1 MAKEKKELN
10 PQQFNEFLIEVATKV
25 EPRTIGDIFSG
36 KAVKEVY
43 EDLTDD
49 NPLIKSY
56 KLTGTGFINKI
67 LRDKTDFK
75 FSDEDKKL
83 LLEVGAFGGYDPKS
97 GFKLND
103 KDPKV
108 AKLIEE
114 NAKKLAEARPNM
126 SDAEYENYRANLRKD
141 LVADVLK
148 TNVTQLVFDDTAPK
162 LDASE
167 RDRTKPFSDFI
178 TKELQMQSGLGF
190 EPDVPAFAG
199 GLESYKYSPAE
210 DQERF
215 RTRTITSEALDP
227 TIQKRDRLDSFS
239 APDETSGLMQG
250 PDGAFYNPKTNEFL
264 RREPVY
270 GTPPVLQGYQYDPRL
285 GGILSEAVN
294 PDYGSQFK
302 AGGKTMDIREQ
313 TKNVA
318 AQGRYGDSM
327 LLHVNPAEVKGL
339 AQAMPITINPQT
351 GQPEAFLPF
360 LAPVLGSLAGST
372 LLAGTGGLLAGKTLL
387 ASAIGSGLAQYAVTG
402 DLKKGLL
409 AGLTGYGIGSALQG
423 AGAAAKAGE
432 AATAA
437 ESAITE
443 AATDAATQAALTDPN
458 LVNTA
463 LQGPALEGAA
473 GVGLNQAGQDF
484 VNIKTAEALA
494 GSPSTIAQAGRSGF
508 GDAIGSQAYLQSNP
522 TLGQAFSDA
531 GGFSIEG
538 GKNILTGLSQ
548 PGAYIPAGVGMGTTS
563 VLESQELFEDMLERN
578 AREREE
584 ERQRIIAENPEM
596 IPIAT
601 GGVTSFQ
608 EGGDTDI
615 DITKLPGYNPA
626 DASRY
631 RRAGSFDDYTKS
643 LIGDQ
648 MNFVQDAADFYSVSP
663 SDYYQG
669 MDGNLYSNNRFP
681 PNVGSYTGTG
691 YVRKREAT
699 PIDPN
704 FMPGFQ
710 PEAMYFDNL
719 NPSATAI
726 TGGRDRQQG
735 GVVRGGPAQTRF
747 DPTKTAGYQSFYG
760 EAARDIIPQV
770 VDPYAPVQ
778 FEQPQAL
785 IAPPG
790 IGRPR
795 IPVQPIDNPRVSDD
809 IPEIDFDIDFG
820 NLPPIDNLPIGDPT
834 PKATA
839 TPQTPDESVI
849 SKFVREDIPV
859 LDSSVDTKGL
869 TLLDQLKNK
878 LDTGREDLT
887 DNIAATRDIDRRS
900 VGQQTDIEVD
910 KLPEGLKKMYESGP
924 KGREGV
930 AKIAA
935 KTDKFQEGGATE
947 IMQDP
952 LTVQLLQFLRGEIQ
966 DDTIVGRFV
975 DKYGNEAF
983 LQIREQVLQ
992 EIVPGAETTG
1002 QIVNGNDAG
1011 GMADNVYGKIGATQ
1025 GVAMSQDEYVIPADV
1040 MSMLGDGSSDAGAKK
1055 LDQMLDRVRKDKTGT
1070 TKQAAPIDERK
1081 VMPA

>member
-1 MAKEKKELN
+1 MN
-10 PQQFNEFLIEVATKV
+10 
-25 EPRTIGDIFSG
+25 
-36 KAVKEVY
+36 
-43 EDLTDD
+43 
-49 NPLIKSY
+49 IK
-56 KLTGTGFINKI
+56 
-67 LRDKTDFK
+67 
-75 FSDEDKKL
+75 
-83 LLEVGAFGGYDPKS
+83 
-97 GFKLND
+97 
-103 KDPKV
+103 
-108 AKLIEE
+108 
-114 NAKKLAEARPNM
+114 
-126 SDAEYENYRANLRKD
+126 
-141 LVADVLK
+141 
-148 TNVTQLVFDDTAPK
+148 
-162 LDASE
+162 
-167 RDRTKPFSDFI
+167 
-178 TKELQMQSGLGF
+178 
-190 EPDVPAFAG
+190 
-199 GLESYKYSPAE
+199 
-210 DQERF
+210 
-215 RTRTITSEALDP
+215 
-227 TIQKRDRLDSFS
+227 
-239 APDETSGLMQG
+239 
-250 PDGAFYNPKTNEFL
+250 
-264 RREPVY
+264 
-270 GTPPVLQGYQYDPRL
+270 
-285 GGILSEAVN
+285 
-294 PDYGSQFK
+294 
-302 AGGKTMDIREQ
+302 EQ

-318 AQGRYGDSM
+318 AQGRFGDSM

-360 LAPVLGSLAGST
+360 LAPIIGSIGGSALLTGLGGAGVAGAGLSSLA
-372 LLAGTGGLLAGKTLL
+372 

-437 ESAITE
+437 EGAITE
-443 AATDAATQAALTDPN
+443 AATDAATQVALQDPN

-473 GVGLNQAGQDF
+473 GVGLNQAGQQAVDIAT
-484 VNIKTAEALA
+484 NQALA
-494 GSPSTIAQAGRSGF
+494 GAQPTIAQAGRSGF
-508 GDAIGSQAYLQSNP
+508 GEAIGSQAYLQSNP
-522 TLGQAFSDA
+522 RLGQAFSDA

-548 PGAYIPAGVGMGTTS
+548 PGAYVPIGVGMGTTS
-563 VLESQELFEDMLERN
+563 VMESQELFDDMLARN
-578 AREREE
+578 EREREE
-584 ERQRIIAENPEM
+584 ERRRIIAENPEM

-608 EGGDTDI
+608 EGGDTNI
-615 DITKLPGYNPA
+615 MKA
-626 DASRY
+626 
-631 RRAGSFDDYTKS
+631 RRAANNIPFEDYYDYSGGYAGFIDPFNPNINPNLGSF
-643 LIGDQ
+643 
-648 MNFVQDAADFYSVSP
+648 
-663 SDYYQG
+663 
-669 MDGNLYSNNRFP
+669 
-681 PNVGSYTGTG
+681 TGTG
-691 YVRKREAT
+691 YVQKREAL
-699 PIDPN
+699 PVDPN

-710 PEAMYFDNL
+710 PEAMYFENL
-719 NPSATAI
+719 NPSATEI
-726 TGGRDRQQG
+726 TSGRERQQG
-735 GVVRGGPAQTRF
+735 GVVRGGQAQRRF

-778 FEQPQAL
+778 FEQPQPL

-790 IGRPR
+790 IVRPTV
-795 IPVQPIDNPRVSDD
+795 PVQPVDSPTIPSDD
-809 IPEIDFDIDFG
+809 IPSDIPETDFDLDFG

-859 LDSSVDTKGL
+859 LDSSEE
-869 TLLDQLKNK
+869 
-878 LDTGREDLT
+878 REDLT
-887 DNIAATRDIDRRS
+887 DIIAATRDMDMRAA
-900 VGQQTDIEVD
+900 GMQTDIEVD
-910 KLPEGLKKMYESGP
+910 KLPEALKKMYESGP

-952 LTVQLLQFLRGEIQ
+952 LTMQLLQFLRGEIQ

-975 DKYGNEAF
+975 DKYGNEVF

-1055 LDQMLDRVRKDKTGT
+1055 LDQMLDRVRMDKTGT
-1070 TKQAAPIDERK
+1070 TKQAEPIDERK

>member
-10 PQQFNEFLIEVATKV
+10 PQQFNEFLVEVATKV
-25 EPRTIGDIFSG
+25 EPSTIADIFSG
-36 KAVKEVY
+36 KAFKDTY
-43 EDLTDD
+43 QDLTDD
-49 NPLIKSY
+49 NPLIRSY
-56 KLTGTGFINKI
+56 KLTGTAFINKI

-83 LLEVGAFGGYDPKS
+83 LLEVGAFGDYDPKS

-215 RTRTITSEALDP
+215 RTRTITSEGFDP
-227 TIQKRDRLDSFS
+227 TIQRRDRLDSFS
-239 APDETSGLMQG
+239 APDETTGLMQG

-360 LAPVLGSLAGST
+360 LAPILGST
-372 LLAGTGGLLAGKTLL
+372 LF
-387 ASAIGSGLAQYAVTG
+387 SGLAASGVLGAT
-402 DLKKGLL
+402 LAASPALA
-409 AGLTGYGIGSALQG
+409 AGLGAGLATYAQTGGSGSKALLSGLTAGLGSSALSKVANPTAAATT
-423 AGAAAKAGE
+423 AGATDTASQLATTVPANLGIDATTQ
-432 AATAA
+432 AATQAG
-437 ESAITE
+437 
-443 AATDAATQAALTDPN
+443 TDAATQLASSVPASLGIDATTQAATQLGTDATTQAAN
-458 LVNTA
+458 KTLM
-463 LQGPALEGAA
+463 EGFTSPGSITGDAKQIFSGGFDE
-473 GVGLNQAGQDF
+473 GVGNLTQALMTPSGF
-484 VNIKTAEALA
+484 TATGLA
-494 GSPSTIAQAGRSGF
+494 GAQ
-508 GDAIGSQAYLQSNP
+508 
-522 TLGQAFSDA
+522 
-531 GGFSIEG
+531 SIM
-538 GKNILTGLSQ
+538 N
-548 PGAYIPAGVGMGTTS
+548 
-563 VLESQELFEDMLERN
+563 SQELFEEMLARN

-596 IPIAT
+596 IPIAR

-615 DITKLPGYNPA
+615 DITKLPGYDPA

-631 RRAGSFDDYTKS
+631 RRAGSFDDYRNS

-648 MNFVQDAADFYSVSP
+648 MNFVRDAANFYSVSP

-691 YVRKREAT
+691 YVRKREAL
-699 PIDPN
+699 PVDPN

-710 PEAMYFDNL
+710 PEAMYFENL
-719 NPSATAI
+719 NPSATEI
-726 TGGRDRQQG
+726 TSGREREQG
-735 GVVRGGPAQTRF
+735 GVVRGGQAQRRF

-795 IPVQPIDNPRVSDD
+795 IPVQPIDNP
-809 IPEIDFDIDFG
+809 
-820 NLPPIDNLPIGDPT
+820 
-834 PKATA
+834 
-839 TPQTPDESVI
+839 
-849 SKFVREDIPV
+849 
-859 LDSSVDTKGL
+859 
-869 TLLDQLKNK
+869 
-878 LDTGREDLT
+878 
-887 DNIAATRDIDRRS
+887 
-900 VGQQTDIEVD
+900 
-910 KLPEGLKKMYESGP
+910 M
-924 KGREGV
+924 
-930 AKIAA
+930 
-935 KTDKFQEGGATE
+935 
-947 IMQDP
+947 
-952 LTVQLLQFLRGEIQ
+952 
-966 DDTIVGRFV
+966 
-975 DKYGNEAF
+975 
-983 LQIREQVLQ
+983 
-992 EIVPGAETTG
+992 
-1002 QIVNGNDAG
+1002 
-1011 GMADNVYGKIGATQ
+1011 
-1025 GVAMSQDEYVIPADV
+1025 MSI
-1040 MSMLGDGSSDAGAKK
+1040 
-1055 LDQMLDRVRKDKTGT
+1055 
-1070 TKQAAPIDERK
+1070 
-1081 VMPA
+1081 